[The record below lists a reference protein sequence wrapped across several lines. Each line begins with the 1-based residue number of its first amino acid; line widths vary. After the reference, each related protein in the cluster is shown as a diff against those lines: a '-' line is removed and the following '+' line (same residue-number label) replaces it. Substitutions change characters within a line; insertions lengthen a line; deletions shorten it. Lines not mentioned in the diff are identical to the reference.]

1 MDRKIETKKNKMNT
15 LKQGTFA
22 ILLCGM
28 ALFVSCKKTAKE
40 NNSDIVKEIEV
51 TKTEKLPYNI
61 DDTKGMLLAIREAN
75 GGIENL
81 KALKDVSFDYDYI
94 SPDGK
99 KDISEERYIFNN
111 EASWAKYSTHQVN
124 FPPNLEGDIVQLY
137 NGEKAFAYLNGKQLD
152 DPKAIGLSQFL
163 RQANYFWFTMMFK
176 LTDDGVISKYQGQK
190 EVDGTNYDLLHVT
203 YDPEITGKVEN
214 DIFILYINP
223 ETRRVDSFYFS
234 LPAFGVAQPVL
245 HAQLTYKEIN
255 GIQVITKRIMK
266 GPTPDGKG
274 MALMVDQQLKNVKF
288 NNGFTKEQLSK
299 AY

>member
-1 MDRKIETKKNKMNT
+1 LGRKTETKINKMNT
-15 LKQGTFA
+15 LKRSTFA
-22 ILLCGM
+22 LLLCGM
-28 ALFVSCKKTAKE
+28 ALFVNCKETAKE
-40 NNSDIVKEIEV
+40 NNSDVVKEIEV
-51 TKTEKLPYNI
+51 TKTEKLPYNTN
-61 DDTKGMLLAIREAN
+61 DTKGMLLAVSEAN

-99 KDISEERYIFNN
+99 KDISEERYIFSN
-111 EASWAKYSTHQVN
+111 EVSWAKYTTHQVN

-137 NGEKAFAYLNGKQLD
+137 DGEKAFTYLNGKQFD
-152 DPKAIGLSQFL
+152 DPKVIGTSQFL

-190 EVDGTNYDLLHVT
+190 EVDGTNYDILHVT
-203 YDPEITGKVEN
+203 YDPEITGKAEN
-214 DIFILYINP
+214 DIFILYVNP
-223 ETRRVDSFYFS
+223 ETRMVDNFYFS
-234 LPAFGVAQPVL
+234 LPAFGVTQPVL
-245 HAQLTYKEIN
+245 HAQLTYKKIN
-255 GIQVITKRIMK
+255 GIQVITRRLMK

-274 MALMVDQQLKNVKF
+274 MAIIVDELTKNVKF